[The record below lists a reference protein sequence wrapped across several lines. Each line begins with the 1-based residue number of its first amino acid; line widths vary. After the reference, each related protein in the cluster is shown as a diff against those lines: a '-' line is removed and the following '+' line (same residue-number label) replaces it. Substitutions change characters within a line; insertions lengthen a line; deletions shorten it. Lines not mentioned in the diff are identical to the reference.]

1 MMKREFDTD
10 RSLAMTAF
18 AKEFTVYGTFYG
30 SDELPDAIAV
40 FPTYLD
46 AEIFIKGYHD
56 TDPMVEYD
64 FYLIEMTVGGLRFA
78 AYA

>member
-1 MMKREFDTD
+1 
-10 RSLAMTAF
+10 MTAF
-18 AKEFTVYGTFYG
+18 TKEFTVYGTFYG
-30 SDELPDAIAV
+30 SDELPDAIAS

>member
-1 MMKREFDTD
+1 
-10 RSLAMTAF
+10 MTAF

>member
-1 MMKREFDTD
+1 
-10 RSLAMTAF
+10 MTAF

-30 SDELPDAIAV
+30 SDERPDAIAS

-64 FYLIEMTVGGLRFA
+64 AYLIEMTVGGLRFA
-78 AYA
+78 TYA

>member
-1 MMKREFDTD
+1 
-10 RSLAMTAF
+10 MTAF
-18 AKEFTVYGTFYG
+18 AKEFTVYGSFYG
-30 SDELPDAIAV
+30 SDELPDAIAA